1 MSGTG
6 KFIAVLTAIL
16 LVTGCARSPDGAGG
30 QSSTRSAAP
39 VAAAPEARP
48 SQAPAPAPGAT
59 VTVEPAPAP
68 PATGTSTPA
77 SSAQELD
84 LSVAWDSRPAG
95 PGVPAL
101 RALDAGHR
109 TMPAGGQLVLR
120 AGAPPGARVQ
130 FRTFDSGRFTST
142 GRTIAQVQADAKGVA
157 QATYEATPG
166 VIDDVHIVVSSP
178 DASDRLEI
186 LLTVTAS
193 QPYTPASGVDP

>member
-6 KFIAVLTAIL
+6 KFIVVLASLL
-16 LVTGCARSPDGAGG
+16 LVAGCARQTAGVAG
-30 QSSTRSAAP
+30 SAPAQPGAP
-39 VAAAPEARP
+39 VVAESDQRP
-48 SQAPAPAPGAT
+48 SETPAPTSGVA
-59 VTVEPAPAP
+59 VRVE
-68 PATGTSTPA
+68 PA
-77 SSAQELD
+77 SSAPAAATAAPAGAAQDLD
-84 LSVAWDSRPAG
+84 LSIAWESRPAG

-109 TMPAGGQLVLR
+109 SMPAGGQIVLR

-130 FRTFDSGRFTST
+130 FRTFDSGRFTGT
-142 GRTIAQVQADAKGVA
+142 GRTIAQVQADADGVA

-186 LLTVTAS
+186 LLTVIAS
-193 QPYTPASGVDP
+193 QPYTPAPGVDP